1 MKILVTCHGFLTPSM
16 TFIYNQIKALQDQ
29 GHTIEVVACERK
41 NEHIFPLK
49 NVHIYKEKKDLN
61 YIISAFKRKLNIEFT
76 YFSTSFSKKFQK
88 HIDTFEPDIIHCHFG
103 THFFRLGNYFSTN
116 TIPTIITFHGYDA
129 SAALRNK
136 LYCKALRNV
145 FKQPLIRGTAVSEAI
160 KSNLLN
166 IGIPSEK
173 IIVDYLG
180 VDVNFFQRKTS
191 KQLDPTT
198 PAIFLQVSNFVEK
211 KGHQYTLKAFKKHL
225 DATNN
230 NDILLFGGTG
240 PLYNEM
246 IKLCEDLNLCQ
257 HVKFLGLVDRFQVR
271 ELMEE
276 AHFFVHHSVTATDGD
291 TEGLPT
297 VLMEA
302 MAMDL
307 PCISTFHAGIPEIV
321 DHGQNGLLV
330 NEGNVE
336 DMSKA
341 FSTIKK
347 LKCTPRSVVE
357 SRFNLNNNTRNIT
370 AIFESLSKHNAKSK

>member
-1 MKILVTCHGFLTPSM
+1 
-16 TFIYNQIKALQDQ
+16 
-29 GHTIEVVACERK
+29 
-41 NEHIFPLK
+41 
-49 NVHIYKEKKDLN
+49 
-61 YIISAFKRKLNIEFT
+61 
-76 YFSTSFSKKFQK
+76 
-88 HIDTFEPDIIHCHFG
+88 
-103 THFFRLGNYFSTN
+103 
-116 TIPTIITFHGYDA
+116 
-129 SAALRNK
+129 
-136 LYCKALRNV
+136 
-145 FKQPLIRGTAVSEAI
+145 
-160 KSNLLN
+160 
-166 IGIPSEK
+166 
-173 IIVDYLG
+173 
-180 VDVNFFQRKTS
+180 
-191 KQLDPTT
+191 
-198 PAIFLQVSNFVEK
+198 
-211 KGHQYTLKAFKKHL
+211 
-225 DATNN
+225 
-230 NDILLFGGTG
+230 
-240 PLYNEM
+240 
-246 IKLCEDLNLCQ
+246 
-257 HVKFLGLVDRFQVR
+257 
-271 ELMEE
+271 MEE